1 MLTGHRAVLT
11 ADIQVIE
18 IPHQDESPRAC
29 RFKQLMQEGPIKR
42 LLMIRWPAADS
53 DHQPSFIGPIL
64 IFNPQALYLFLN
76 VSERELLAVS
86 LSTP

>member
-1 MLTGHRAVLT
+1 
-11 ADIQVIE
+11 
-18 IPHQDESPRAC
+18 
-29 RFKQLMQEGPIKR
+29 MQEGPIKR
-42 LLMIRWPAADS
+42 LLMIRWPAAYS

>member
-1 MLTGHRAVLT
+1 
-11 ADIQVIE
+11 
-18 IPHQDESPRAC
+18 
-29 RFKQLMQEGPIKR
+29 MQEGPIKR

-53 DHQPSFIGPIL
+53 DHQPSFIGLIL